1 MLLVNWHIKIK
12 RRTNHGIEHTEQ
24 GYQRGADKLSSEL
37 RFFNARSF
45 PEAGIFLAS
54 PGLGSLNP
62 PQEDKISKTKNA
74 GMIFFKTLSKFG
86 IFFINA

>member
-1 MLLVNWHIKIK
+1 MGFDVLNSYVVCLPPRAFPIDTPRPSLI
-12 RRTNHGIEHTEQ
+12 
-24 GYQRGADKLSSEL
+24 
-37 RFFNARSF
+37 FFNARSF

-54 PGLGSLNP
+54 PGLGSLKP

-74 GMIFFKTLSKFG
+74 GMIFFKTFSKFG